1 MSSGKPSQNQRTL
14 TFRGVMAE
22 AVAAERKSAGVA
34 SDLFKLAQGC
44 DDLDHFLAQ
53 CGKEE
58 DWVTSSE
65 AGQSRMESVPQCWV
79 QAKSDIK
86 GAFKAGVDMNK
97 VPTYSKMK
105 ARKIELNASAK
116 ATTENADA
124 NDGAEPAQP
133 EAADRNPKNSEGK
146 DQPDGKPD
154 TSLAEALANGTV
166 VDAKSTELVP
176 AQLREL
182 VGLLA
187 KLDNASEL
195 RAAQRIKEFTK
206 QVRDDLSLIGME
218 RKKGGQNSAAA

>member
-1 MSSGKPSQNQRTL
+1 MSQGKPSQNQRTL

-22 AVAAERKSAGVA
+22 AVAADRKAAGVA

-44 DDLDHFLAQ
+44 DDLDHFLTQ

-65 AGQSRMESVPQCWV
+65 AGQMRMESVPQCWV

-86 GAFKAGVDMNK
+86 GAFKAGVDFNK

-105 ARKIELNASAK
+105 ARKIELNAASK
-116 ATTENADA
+116 ATKENTDA
-124 NDGAEPAQP
+124 NDGAQPAQP
-133 EAADRNPKNSEGK
+133 ETADRNPKHSEGK
-146 DQPDGKPD
+146 DAPDAKAD
-154 TSLAEALANGTV
+154 NSLAEALASGAV
-166 VDAKSTELVP
+166 VDAKSTLLVP
-176 AQLREL
+176 DQLREL
-182 VGLLA
+182 VALLG

-206 QVRDDLSLIGME
+206 TVKDDLSLIGME
-218 RKKGGQNSAAA
+218 RNKGARSNAA